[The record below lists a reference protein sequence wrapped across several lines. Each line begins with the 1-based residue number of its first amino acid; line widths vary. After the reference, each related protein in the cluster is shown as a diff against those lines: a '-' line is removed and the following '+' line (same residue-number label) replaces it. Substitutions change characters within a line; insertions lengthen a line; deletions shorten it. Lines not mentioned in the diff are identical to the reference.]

1 MDANT
6 TLNEIPLA
14 ISQLNLNYHR
24 IENLAVP
31 TGSTNEDLCAVPKG
45 YADARYATKTELSDY
60 ITI

>member
-1 MDANT
+1 MDADT

-31 TGSTNEDLCAVPKG
+31 TGSSNPDLCAVPRG
-45 YADARYATKTELSDY
+45 YAD
-60 ITI
+60 